1 MICLIRHG
9 ETDWNLQGRIQ
20 GKTDIALNTTGVNQA
35 EECREY
41 LKNHTF
47 DVLVSSPLIRA
58 KKTAAIINQYRQ
70 LPLLQMNE
78 FKERSFGEGEGLT
91 IQKREERYPDGNYP
105 GQEEIEVFRARV
117 MSGIEKVNQQFPERE
132 VVLVAHGA
140 VINMILATLSK
151 GEIGTGK
158 TKLINACISNIE
170 FVEEEW
176 KIHEYN
182 QITHLSIYN

>member
-20 GKTDIALNTTGVNQA
+20 GKTDIALNTTGIRQA

-41 LKNHTF
+41 LKNQAF
-47 DVLVSSPLIRA
+47 DIFISSPLLRA
-58 KKTAAIINQYRQ
+58 RKTAEIINSYHQ
-70 LPLLQMNE
+70 LPILEMDE

-91 IQKREERYPDGNYP
+91 LEERERKYPDGNYP
-105 GQEEIEVFRARV
+105 GQEETESFRKRV
-117 MSGIEKVNQQFPERE
+117 MDGIAEINHRFIGKKT
-132 VVLVAHGA
+132 VVVAHGA
-140 VINMILATLSK
+140 VINMILSTVSN

-170 FVEEEW
+170 LLEEEW
-176 KIHEYN
+176 KIHNYN
-182 QITHLSIYN
+182 QITHLSLYN